1 MFSWGVGNGFY
12 VMIQKVK
19 QERFIVQK
27 EQILDY
33 LSNIKNELRKSG
45 IVKIGLFGS
54 FAQDKATPF
63 SDIDIAIQIQ
73 KGYLEKHDVW
83 EYFNL
88 INALKQKLLKEFS
101 RKIDIYDLDNTS
113 NIKNRISNE
122 VIYV

>member
-1 MFSWGVGNGFY
+1 M
-12 VMIQKVK
+12 
-19 QERFIVQK
+19 QK
-27 EQILDY
+27 EHILDY
-33 LSNIKNELRKSG
+33 LSHIKSELMKNG
-45 IVKIGLFGS
+45 IEKIGLFGS
-54 FAQDKATPF
+54 FAQGTATPF

-88 INALKQKLLKEFS
+88 IDTIRQKLLKKFS

-113 NIKNRISNE
+113 NIKNHISNE